1 MHTKA
6 FTYIYI
12 HTLMRIYT
20 YTNKHMHIPYMYINI
35 FQTKLKTESALQ
47 NARKNIPRW
56 CVGWH
61 KSSHLFLVTS
71 LLCLSLLVSLHLLLG
86 GKVVLAGILEVLK
99 ELGVHSSH
107 RCMNQHL

>member
-1 MHTKA
+1 M
-6 FTYIYI
+6 
-12 HTLMRIYT
+12 
-20 YTNKHMHIPYMYINI
+20 
-35 FQTKLKTESALQ
+35 
-47 NARKNIPRW
+47 
-56 CVGWH
+56 GWH

-107 RCMNQHL
+107 RCMNQHLWLADGVTVSLAVLVMIGMIL

>member
-35 FQTKLKTESALQ
+35 FQTKLKTDW
-47 NARKNIPRW
+47 P
-56 CVGWH
+56 
-61 KSSHLFLVTS
+61 
-71 LLCLSLLVSLHLLLG
+71 
-86 GKVVLAGILEVLK
+86 
-99 ELGVHSSH
+99 H
-107 RCMNQHL
+107 R